1 MEFPKLSS
9 PTLKELFIR
18 EIEKMILSGT
28 LPVGSKLPTERE
40 LEKSMQVSRAVI
52 NAGLSEMAE
61 KGFIEIRPR
70 VGAFVADYRRK
81 GSVRT
86 LLSIMSYNGGTLRRD
101 ELKSLLEIRLVLE
114 TLALDLAVQRITA
127 EELTMLKSLA
137 DEFGL
142 SSDPSVS
149 ARIIF
154 DFHHELCVIS
164 GNTLLPLIFYSFR
177 DPVLRL
183 WERYFRLHGVETLYR
198 NTMELYARIAE
209 RDANAAVSV
218 LSDSLEKT
226 INGGASIYYE

>member
-9 PTLKELFIR
+9 PTLKDLFIR
-18 EIEKMILSGT
+18 EIENMILSGK
-28 LPVGSKLPTERE
+28 LAVGSKLPTERE

-70 VGAFVADYRRK
+70 VGAYVADYRRK
-81 GSVRT
+81 GTLQT
-86 LLSIMSYNGGTLRRD
+86 LLSIMSYNGGTLRKD

-114 TLALDLAVQRITA
+114 TLALDLAVQRIST
-127 EELTMLKSLA
+127 EELAVLKSLA

-142 SSDPSVS
+142 SSDPAVS

-154 DFHHELCVIS
+154 DFHHELCAIS

-177 DPVLRL
+177 EPVLRL

-198 NTMELYARIAE
+198 NTMELYARIAD
-209 RDANAAVSV
+209 RDAKSAVSV

-226 INGGASIYYE
+226 ITGGVSIYYE

>member
-1 MEFPKLSS
+1 LNQINAHKELFVEFPKLSS

-127 EELTMLKSLA
+127 ES
-137 DEFGL
+137 
-142 SSDPSVS
+142 
-149 ARIIF
+149 
-154 DFHHELCVIS
+154 
-164 GNTLLPLIFYSFR
+164 
-177 DPVLRL
+177 
-183 WERYFRLHGVETLYR
+183 
-198 NTMELYARIAE
+198 
-209 RDANAAVSV
+209 
-218 LSDSLEKT
+218 
-226 INGGASIYYE
+226 